1 MREAKNRTR
10 REEKRKKETNSQSRP
25 KAKLKLLNVVKIWSM
40 NNEREMG
47 AAKVT
52 RKDFL
57 NERGELKAEN
67 GHISS
72 HLPAAAF

>member
-1 MREAKNRTR
+1 
-10 REEKRKKETNSQSRP
+10 
-25 KAKLKLLNVVKIWSM
+25 M

-67 GHISS
+67 G
-72 HLPAAAF
+72 ANKKKWCQ